1 MKKIFCV
8 IMILAIMILP
18 NICGAVE
25 ISETTYN
32 GNFELKYPEIKM
44 SNTVIAGKINQVIR
58 EEIKNFIVAARE
70 PNPSVT
76 AATSYKI
83 PLDNGKILSIL
94 LTEYVN
100 YEGAAHP
107 LTYKRGLNFNADTG
121 ERMNTGYLTDI
132 GSGNPKFFPENITRK
147 LREKAERE
155 NLFLF
160 EEMLPLKSVPEDFYF
175 DEKLHLH
182 FLFQQYEVAPY
193 AVGIIDV
200 DTSL

>member
-1 MKKIFCV
+1 MKKFICSVMIF
-8 IMILAIMILP
+8 AIMILP

-44 SNTVIAGKINQVIR
+44 SNTIIAGKINQVIR

-107 LTYKRGLNFNADTG
+107 LTFMRALNFDLTRGTLINVADI
-121 ERMNTGYLTDI
+121 EKYAKKKFSPKELT
-132 GSGNPKFFPENITRK
+132 KK
-147 LREKAERE
+147 LKAHAKREDFM
-155 NLFLF
+155 LFSDFKEL
-160 EEMLPLKSVPEDFYF
+160 EKLPEDFYF

>member
-1 MKKIFCV
+1 MKKIFCTV
-8 IMILAIMILP
+8 MILAMMILP
-18 NICGAVE
+18 NICNAVE
-25 ISETTYN
+25 ITETMYN
-32 GNFELKYPEIKM
+32 GNFELKYPEVKT
-44 SNTVIAGKINQVIR
+44 SDAVISGKINQVIR
-58 EEIKNFIVAARE
+58 EEIKNFLTAARE

-76 AATSYKI
+76 AATSYTI

-107 LTYKRGLNFNADTG
+107 LTFMRALNFDLTKGTLINVADISKYTKKKISPK
-121 ERMNTGYLTDI
+121 ELTKKLKAHAKREDFMLF
-132 GSGNPKFFPENITRK
+132 SDFKELEKLPEN
-147 LREKAERE
+147 
-155 NLFLF
+155 
-160 EEMLPLKSVPEDFYF
+160 FYF
-175 DEKLHLH
+175 DDKLHLH

>member
-1 MKKIFCV
+1 MKKFICSV
-8 IMILAIMILP
+8 MILAIMILP

-107 LTYKRGLNFNADTG
+107 LTFMRALNFDLTKGTLINVADI
-121 ERMNTGYLTDI
+121 EKYAKKKISPKELT
-132 GSGNPKFFPENITRK
+132 KK
-147 LREKAERE
+147 LKAYAKREDFM
-155 NLFLF
+155 LFSDFKEL
-160 EEMLPLKSVPEDFYF
+160 EKLPEDFYF

>member
-107 LTYKRGLNFNADTG
+107 LTFMRALNFDLTKGTLINVADI
-121 ERMNTGYLTDI
+121 EKYAKKKISPKELT
-132 GSGNPKFFPENITRK
+132 KK
-147 LREKAERE
+147 LKAYAKREDFM
-155 NLFLF
+155 LFSDFKEL
-160 EEMLPLKSVPEDFYF
+160 EKLPEDFYF